1 MSGTRSWKLVETLVS
16 QVLYTETLSIRD
28 PVCSGVV
35 FTNPGHLGCHLATIL
50 CPEKASA
57 GLTIAPVLEDG
68 KLVVASRSQS
78 NLYTQS
84 MVSGHLFAISLGQ
97 KEVLCQIVFLSQGH
111 HSRVFFPVKE

>member
-1 MSGTRSWKLVETLVS
+1 MSGTRSWKRVETLVS

-84 MVSGHLFAISLGQ
+84 MRKWPSLCYQFRAERSSLPDSLPQPGPPF
-97 KEVLCQIVFLSQGH
+97 KSVLS
-111 HSRVFFPVKE
+111 S

>member
-1 MSGTRSWKLVETLVS
+1 MSGTRSWQHVETLVS

-28 PVCSGVV
+28 PVCSG
-35 FTNPGHLGCHLATIL
+35 FTNPSHLGCHLATIL

-84 MVSGHLFAISLGQ
+84 MRKWPSLRYLFRAERSSLPDNLPQPGPPF
-97 KEVLCQIVFLSQGH
+97 KSVLS
-111 HSRVFFPVKE
+111 S

>member
-1 MSGTRSWKLVETLVS
+1 MATREDLSLPSLIHRDLKYKGSCLLWSGFT
-16 QVLYTETLSIRD
+16 D
-28 PVCSGVV
+28 PS
-35 FTNPGHLGCHLATIL
+35 HLGCHLATIL

-84 MVSGHLFAISLGQ
+84 MRKWPSLRYLFRAERSSLPDNLPQPGPPF
-97 KEVLCQIVFLSQGH
+97 KSVLS
-111 HSRVFFPVKE
+111 S